1 MIMRGC
7 ERSAAVIRLLVDER
21 FRSAKNSAVAYAIRV
36 PGGRTPPPGAPA
48 LAARVIAELKGAA
61 V

>member
-7 ERSAAVIRLLVDER
+7 ERSAAVIRLLSTKGSGPQKIVLLPT
-21 FRSAKNSAVAYAIRV
+21 RSVCRA
-36 PGGRTPPPGAPA
+36 GGPLPQGATA
-48 LAARVIAELKGAA
+48 LAARVITELKGAA